1 MMHPSMLEQMG
12 REHRKDLQAL
22 AAPRARRSFA
32 LLRRRHHIVQ
42 PRIVQPRIVE
52 QGQVQ
57 PISAAASGITPAGCA
72 AEALSA

>member
-22 AAPRARRSFA
+22 AAPRARLSFL
-32 LLRRRHHIVQ
+32 LLRRRHHAVQRQIAQ
-42 PRIVQPRIVE
+42 PRVVE
-52 QGQVQ
+52 QSQVQ
-57 PISAAASGITPAGCA
+57 PISAAASGIRPAGCA